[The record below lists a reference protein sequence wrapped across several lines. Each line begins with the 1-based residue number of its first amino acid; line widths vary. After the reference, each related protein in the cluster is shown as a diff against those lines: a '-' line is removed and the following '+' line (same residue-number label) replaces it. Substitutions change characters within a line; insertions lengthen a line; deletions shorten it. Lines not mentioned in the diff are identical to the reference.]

1 MIRSLKNEYL
11 EKILNLK
18 SAFTLGEVL
27 ITLGVIGVVAAITI
41 PSIVQNQQKRKIES
55 LLKEDYAIIQ
65 QVMKFT
71 EYDDVSLDLSV
82 PDNLS
87 GMKLWFET
95 FMAPHL
101 KYVSVC
107 YDKAGCWQDKGP
119 TRTLKGGIAGWNRT
133 GIGLGSGILTVKL
146 SNGTNLC
153 IDGFS
158 KSDMKNWFGTNTT
171 SSSLVVYIDANG
183 DSLPNVIGKDIF
195 VLVWTPDGLFPA
207 GIHETNEK
215 VNQNCSSLAN
225 TSNAGYYCMMRIK
238 NNGWVIPA
246 DLWKIK
252 V

>member
-1 MIRSLKNEYL
+1 M
-11 EKILNLK
+11 
-18 SAFTLGEVL
+18 

-82 PDNLS
+82 PDSLA

-119 TRTLKGGIAGWNRT
+119 TRTLKGGNASWNRT
-133 GIGLGSGILTVKL
+133 GIGIGSGILTVKL

-153 IDGFS
+153 IDGF
-158 KSDMKNWFGTNTT
+158 KKDDMKNWFGTNTT

-195 VLVWTPDGLFPA
+195 ILVWTPDGLFPA
-207 GIHETNEK
+207 GVNETNEK
-215 VNQNCSSLAN
+215 VNQNCSALAN
-225 TSNAGYYCMMRIK
+225 DSNAGYYCLMRVK

-246 DLWKIK
+246 DL
-252 V
+252 

>member
-1 MIRSLKNEYL
+1 MIRNEYL
-11 EKILNLK
+11 KKVLNLK
-18 SAFTLGEVL
+18 FAFTLAEVL
-27 ITLGVIGVVAAITI
+27 ITLGIIGVVAAITI
-41 PSIVQNQQKRKIES
+41 PSLIQNQQKRKIEA

-71 EYDDVSLDLSV
+71 EYDDVSLELTV
-82 PDNLS
+82 PDNLE

-119 TRTLKGGIAGWNRT
+119 TKTLKGDNAPYNRT
-133 GIGLGSGILTVKL
+133 GIGVGRDIITVKL

-153 IDGFS
+153 IDGFY
-158 KSDMKNWFGTNTT
+158 KSDMKNLFGTNIT
-171 SSSLVVYIDANG
+171 SSTSLVVYIDANG

-195 VLVWTPDGLFPA
+195 ILVWTSDGLFPA

-215 VNQNCSSLAN
+215 VNQNCSSGAN
-225 TSNAGYYCMMRIK
+225 TTNAGYYCLMRIK
-238 NNGWVIPA
+238 NNGWVIPE
-246 DLWKIK
+246 DVWKIK

>member
-1 MIRSLKNEYL
+1 MIGNKYLK
-11 EKILNLK
+11 KVLNLK
-18 SAFTLGEVL
+18 SAFTLAEVL
-27 ITLGVIGVVAAITI
+27 ITLGIIGVVAAITI
-41 PSIVQNQQKRKIES
+41 PSILQNQQKRKIEA

-71 EYDDVSLDLSV
+71 EYDDVSLELSV
-82 PDNLS
+82 PDNIY

-107 YDKAGCWQDKGP
+107 YDKSGCWQDKGP
-119 TRTLKGGIAGWNRT
+119 TKTLKGKTAGWNRT
-133 GIGLGSGILTVKL
+133 GIGVGYGIITVKL

-153 IDGFS
+153 IDGFY
-158 KSDMKNWFGTNTT
+158 KGDMKSWFGTNIT
-171 SSSLVVYIDANG
+171 SSTSLVVYIDANG

-195 VLVWTPDGLFPA
+195 IFVWTPDGLLPA

-215 VNQNCSSLAN
+215 VNQNCSSFAN
-225 TSNAGYYCMMRIK
+225 TANAGYFCMMKIK
-238 NNGWVIPA
+238 NNGWVIPE
-246 DLWKIK
+246 DVWKIK